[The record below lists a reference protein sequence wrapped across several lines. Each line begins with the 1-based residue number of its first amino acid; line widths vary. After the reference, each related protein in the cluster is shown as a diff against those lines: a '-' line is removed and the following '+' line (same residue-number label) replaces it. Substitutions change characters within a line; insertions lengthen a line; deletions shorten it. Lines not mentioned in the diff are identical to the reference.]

1 MIIWLTGQPGSGKT
15 TLAKKL
21 VEHFRQKKIAV
32 INIDGDDL
40 RKVLIN
46 KDYSKHGRIKNIKTA
61 QSIAQFLSNK
71 DFIVIVS
78 LVAPYIDVREEFK
91 SRCNVFEI
99 YLETNE
105 LRGREHFFSN
115 DYVKPIQNFLFLD
128 TGKNSIE
135 TCRNKILKYCKLDG

>member
-21 VEHFRQKKIAV
+21 VKHLIQKKIAV

-40 RKVLIN
+40 REVLIN
-46 KDYSKHGRIKNIKTA
+46 KDYSKNGRIKNIKAA
-61 QSIAQFLSNK
+61 QNIAQFLSNK

-78 LVAPYIDVREEFK
+78 LVAPFIDVREEFK

-115 DYVKPIQNFLFLD
+115 DYVKPAQNFLFLD

-135 TCRNKILKYCKLDG
+135 TCKNKILKYCKLDG